1 MKKYNRET
9 LTMCVLEDDR
19 KLSDYAGNQLEEIEY
34 EIPDICMSVKRIPD
48 TTIMKLY
55 HSTDKKLVRKAK
67 ELAITYH
74 INHIYDIIHRYF
86 YQFEYS
92 YFEDMFQYGA
102 IGILKSL
109 EHYDGSASLRT
120 YSRFYVV
127 HEISDFTYFIRNIS
141 SVHYARQQR
150 QISDAIQEEEFLTDQ
165 EIAEKTGLRMEKVR
179 KERQVMERARLVYL
193 DSEEKSDTL
202 AASGNLEDSV
212 TDKIIAEQII
222 DYINNM
228 PEKKRILLK
237 MRIFEGASYRE
248 IADRLGISATCA
260 FDWYHSCIE
269 QIREEF
275 SFEKSS
281 K

>member
-1 MKKYNRET
+1 MENT
-9 LTMCVLEDDR
+9 
-19 KLSDYAGNQLEEIEY
+19 SDFFMPGPLLF
-34 EIPDICMSVKRIPD
+34 C
-48 TTIMKLY
+48 
-55 HSTDKKLVRKAK
+55 
-67 ELAITYH
+67 
-74 INHIYDIIHRYF
+74 
-86 YQFEYS
+86 
-92 YFEDMFQYGA
+92 
-102 IGILKSL
+102 LKS
-109 EHYDGSASLRT
+109 GRSVC
-120 YSRFYVV
+120 YSVP
-127 HEISDFTYFIRNIS
+127 DNT
-141 SVHYARQQR
+141 
-150 QISDAIQEEEFLTDQ
+150 
-165 EIAEKTGLRMEKVR
+165 
-179 KERQVMERARLVYL
+179 
-193 DSEEKSDTL
+193 EEKSDTL

>member
-1 MKKYNRET
+1 MEKYNRET
-9 LTMCVLEDDR
+9 LMVCASGDD
-19 KLSDYAGNQLEEIEY
+19 KELSDYSKKLLKQMKY
-34 EIPDICMSVKRIPD
+34 EIPDIRMFAKRIPD
-48 TTIMKLY
+48 TTIMELY
-55 HSTDKKLVRKAK
+55 HSADKFLVRKAK

-86 YQFEYS
+86 YQFEDS
-92 YFEDMFQYGA
+92 YFEDMFQSGA

-127 HEISDFTYFIRNIS
+127 HEISGFTYFIRNIS
-141 SVHYARQQR
+141 SVHYARLQR

-165 EIAEKTGLRMEKVR
+165 EIAEKTGFRMEKVR
-179 KERQVMERARLVYL
+179 KERQIMERARFVYL
-193 DSEEKSDTL
+193 DSEEKSDTV
-202 AASGNLEDSV
+202 AASGSLEDRV

-260 FDWYHSCIE
+260 LNWYHSCIE
-269 QIREEF
+269 QIQEEF